1 MTARPYRGQSS
12 PAIRRP
18 PSPLSRDSA
27 LYVIM
32 LHGGAH
38 PEYYV
43 KRALLLD
50 DAVYFTADNAD
61 GDHGWKRPKRMD
73 WTTRDNP

>member
-1 MTARPYRGQSS
+1 
-12 PAIRRP
+12 
-18 PSPLSRDSA
+18 
-27 LYVIM
+27 M